1 MATETQQRTNAAANR
16 AERAANSDIAE
27 LSAKVAQ
34 QESELMWIKLTLGAM
49 GVLLISLCGAILAIA
64 LQI

>member
-1 MATETQQRTNAAANR
+1 MATETRERTDTANQ
-16 AERAANSDIAE
+16 AELATKAIIAE

-34 QESELMWIKLTLGAM
+34 QGSELMWIKWTLGAM
-49 GVLLISLCGAILAIA
+49 GVLLVTLCGAAFVIA

>member
-1 MATETQQRTNAAANR
+1 MATETRERTNAAANQ
-16 AERAANSDIAE
+16 AERVANSDIAE

-34 QESELMWIKLTLGAM
+34 QESELMWIKWTLGAM
-49 GVLLISLCGAILAIA
+49 GVLLVTLCGVAFVIA